1 MKAAFLIVAFA
12 ASLSACD
19 KPEAVPATA
28 EPPAAVT
35 PQAEPDAPAIVPSL
49 PALQTV
55 ASPAPVATASA
66 AVRPAVARSAAEAA
80 PGTSDLA
87 HGQRVYSQACAF
99 CHDKG
104 VAGAPKAGDAAAWRP
119 RLARGMDSLYA
130 SARLG
135 KGAMPAK
142 GGNPALADADVEAA
156 VDYLAAQTRRI
167 TP

>member
-1 MKAAFLIVAFA
+1 MKAAFLIAAFA
-12 ASLSACD
+12 ASLAACD
-19 KPEAVPATA
+19 KPESAPATA
-28 EPPAAVT
+28 KPAGAVT
-35 PQAEPDAPAIVPSL
+35 PQAEPDAPAIAPSL

-55 ASPAPVATASA
+55 ASPAPAATATA

-80 PGTSDLA
+80 PTPDLA
-87 HGQRVYSQACAF
+87 HGQQVYRQACAF

-104 VAGAPKAGDAAAWRP
+104 VAGAPKAGDAAAWSP
-119 RLARGMDSLYA
+119 RLAQGIDGLYA

-156 VDYLAAQTRRI
+156 VDYLAAQARGN